1 MCRTRVVGG
10 DRNDDLEL
18 TDPNGNVLPA
28 GDYTLALAA
37 IPPDGSRATYRKV
50 TFTIK

>member
-1 MCRTRVVGG
+1 V
-10 DRNDDLEL
+10 
-18 TDPNGNVLPA
+18 
-28 GDYTLALAA
+28 GDYTLTLAA